1 MRFSD
6 RWRFAWKDTKSSQS
20 EAVREVLWN
29 EDYPDQERSG
39 KKRSSLTEN
48 QTIRLLVVSR
58 DPSVLRLLWSMDES
72 RSWNLETAD
81 SGWDAMERVQSGT
94 APDLLLLDIPRGDTD
109 SLHLLRWL
117 RRLRADLP
125 VVVLCYPDDAATGKE
140 ATRLGTGEILVRPFD
155 EPQLKSVIRRHVGLA
170 VGGTEMIRE
179 MIRDTVSDNVE
190 QLGPDAFFVSA
201 SLIMQKL
208 RAQAALLAQTD
219 VPVLVL
225 GESGSGKCAV
235 ASLIHKLSV
244 RSGFKLLRVNCAETP
259 EALLASKLFGDERT
273 SFGNGRSSLGRFA
286 AGEKGTIYLNEIA
299 AMPLALQSR
308 LLQALQ
314 SQVPQNHGS
323 HHVSLHHA
331 SLHHA
336 DSHRPGTHYSS
347 THYLSKE
354 FGSPVEADAVA
365 AEVRIIAASSVSL
378 ERAVS
383 EKQLRE
389 DLYYRLSA
397 FTVQVP
403 PLRQRKDEIAIL
415 LRYFMHKLAKHY
427 GLAPR
432 GFSSAMLDSCEHYS
446 WPGNLKEMETFVK
459 RYLVA
464 GGQATTMDEMSFD
477 SPETMAGLGDAS
489 PRLAAARWEKDEK
502 EPARNE
508 TNPESLRSLIQGIKS
523 EAEQNA
529 IAAALRRTGW
539 NRKAAARLLR
549 VSYRTLLY
557 KIDQYHMRA
566 PEPVL
571 SPPPVDEFAVFGNEV
586 KNNGKAS

>member
-1 MRFSD
+1 
-6 RWRFAWKDTKSSQS
+6 
-20 EAVREVLWN
+20 
-29 EDYPDQERSG
+29 
-39 KKRSSLTEN
+39 LTENRN

-58 DPSVLRLLWSMDES
+58 EPTVLRLLWSMDES
-72 RSWNLETAD
+72 KSWSLDTAD
-81 SGWDAMERVQSGT
+81 SGWDAMERVQSGA
-94 APDLLLLDIPRGDTD
+94 APDVLLLDIPRGDTD

-140 ATRLGTGEILVRPFD
+140 AIRLGAGEILVRPFD
-155 EPQLKSVIRRHVGLA
+155 EGQLKSVIRRHVGLTA
-170 VGGTEMIRE
+170 GDAET
-179 MIRDTVSDNVE
+179 IRDMVSGNVE
-190 QLGPDAFFVSA
+190 QLGLDAFFVSA

-219 VPVLVL
+219 VPVLIL

-244 RSGFKLLRVNCAETP
+244 RSGFKLLRVNCAEMP
-259 EALLASKLFGDERT
+259 EALLASELFGDERS
-273 SFGNGRSSLGRFA
+273 SFGNGRTSLGRFA

-299 AMPLALQSR
+299 AMPLRLQSR
-308 LLQALQ
+308 LLQVLQ
-314 SQVPQNHGS
+314 NQAPQNHGS
-323 HHVSLHHA
+323 HHASSHH
-331 SLHHA
+331 
-336 DSHRPGTHYSS
+336 PGTHYAGN
-347 THYLSKE
+347 E
-354 FGSPVEADAVA
+354 FRSPGAIDAVA
-365 AEVRIIAASSVSL
+365 AEVRIIASSSVSL
-378 ERAVS
+378 ERAIA

-415 LRYFMHKLAKHY
+415 LRYFMHKLARHY
-427 GLAPR
+427 GLAAR
-432 GFSSAMLDSCEHYS
+432 GFSSAMLDSCQHYS

-464 GGQATTMDEMSFD
+464 GGNTTTIGEMSPD
-477 SPETMAGLGDAS
+477 SPETTDGRCEAP
-489 PRLAAARWEKDEK
+489 PRLAAVPWEKDER
-502 EPARNE
+502 EPAQSGA
-508 TNPESLRSLIQGIKS
+508 NPESLRSLIQGIKS

-529 IAAALRRTGW
+529 IAAALKRTGW

-557 KIDQYHMRA
+557 KIEQYHMRA
-566 PEPVL
+566 PEPLL
-571 SPPPVDEFAVFGNEV
+571 SPLPIDDDFAVFGSEV